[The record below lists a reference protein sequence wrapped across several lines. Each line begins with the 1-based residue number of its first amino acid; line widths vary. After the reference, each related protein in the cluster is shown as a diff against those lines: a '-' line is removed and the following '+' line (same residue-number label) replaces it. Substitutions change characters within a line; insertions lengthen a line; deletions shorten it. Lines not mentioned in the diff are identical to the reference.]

1 MPDSP
6 ARDPEVPGMD
16 YTLPSGTHVRVMEPS
31 GQAPLRASF
40 TNANGG
46 RSAPSPTSP
55 YSRRPASTKPERLD
69 YIRAR
74 THVEL
79 GP

>member
-1 MPDSP
+1 
-6 ARDPEVPGMD
+6 MD
-16 YTLPSGTHVRVMEPS
+16 YTLPGGTHVRVMEPS

-40 TNANGG
+40 ENANGQPVG
-46 RSAPSPTSP
+46 AFTDKPVQPP
-55 YSRRPASTKPERLD
+55 PGLTKPERLD